1 MLRSYLRLV
10 LFAVGLLVGVQVPG
24 VINDYAQRVEAHRL
38 EAQQS
43 LRGFSE
49 TAQRFFNGDL
59 QALVAH
65 YRASEDPVFRSDA
78 VSIGALLA
86 RNQLLEREWQA
97 LQGPWYEKAWHVL
110 AKADPQLRQET
121 LNGYN
126 YQVLLAPEAI
136 AWGIACAL
144 LLAWVVE
151 SIILFIGWTLWF
163 GRRRAKPVAEPLV
176 RRER

>member
-1 MLRSYLRLV
+1 
-10 LFAVGLLVGVQVPG
+10 
-24 VINDYAQRVEAHRL
+24 
-38 EAQQS
+38 
-43 LRGFSE
+43 
-49 TAQRFFNGDL
+49 
-59 QALVAH
+59 
-65 YRASEDPVFRSDA
+65 
-78 VSIGALLA
+78 
-86 RNQLLEREWQA
+86 LLEREWLA
-97 LQGPWYEKAWHVL
+97 LQGPWYAKAWHVV

-121 LNGYN
+121 LNGYS

-151 SIILFIGWTLWF
+151 CIVLFIGWTLWF